1 MIQWSQQTLLR
12 SRRYIQSHL
21 RNKGWTF
28 FPDKSDQRNILSHQP
43 WCFCLELRLKDNH
56 KSKGGESHPLVGA
69 MESAV
74 RLIPAVT
81 LALLLKEE
89 GDDEEEE
96 ESSLAWEALQSRNPF
111 RPRLNVRRSSRP
123 FSVGEEESSEE
134 TTRLSSFDKVE
145 AEPPSIREF
154 SKPSRRVRIEQRD
167 WFRWRFDCEGEDE
180 MRDGLNSKQS
190 LRL

>member
-1 MIQWSQQTLLR
+1 
-12 SRRYIQSHL
+12 
-21 RNKGWTF
+21 
-28 FPDKSDQRNILSHQP
+28 
-43 WCFCLELRLKDNH
+43 
-56 KSKGGESHPLVGA
+56 

-89 GDDEEEE
+89 GDDDEEEE
-96 ESSLAWEALQSRNPF
+96 ESSLAWVALQSRNPF

-154 SKPSRRVRIEQRD
+154 SKPSRRVRIGQRD
-167 WFRWRFDCEGEDE
+167 WFRWRFDCEGGRGDERWVEFEAKFATLSKANNSEKETKDEQEDTT
-180 MRDGLNSKQS
+180 GGICLFSFFF
-190 LRL
+190 LLP